1 MSEHWI
7 IKDSVLGKIKDVL
20 ISGEAIKHFVNDVVY
35 KHPNWGILLKNLS
48 DIYVLVAS
56 FGAQSL
62 LKDGEKSWKE
72 IMKKD
77 EYDILEKNGYFVV
90 SYMLVKEKNKN
101 NHYIDL
107 FDTIIRNNN
116 LGRVMINKYEQDK
129 YDNQANLVPQEII
142 ESSAKYWGKV
152 LGFYY
157 FSEDTGKFYMYKE
170 DIEEYIEDNELDSN
184 DLRWKHLYNLCE

>member
-7 IKDSVLGKIKDVL
+7 INDSALGKIKDVP

-35 KHPNWGILLKNLS
+35 KHPNCETLLKNLS

-56 FGAQSL
+56 FGSQRL
-62 LKDGEKSWKE
+62 WKE

-90 SYMLVKEKNKN
+90 SYMLVKEKNQN

-116 LGRVMINKYEQDK
+116 LGRVMIQKYEMIQK
-129 YDNQANLVPQEII
+129 YKSDYNVILVPQYII
-142 ESSAKYWGKV
+142 QSSAKYWGKV

-157 FSEDTGKFYMYKE
+157 FSEDTGKYYMDKE
-170 DIEEYIEDNELDSN
+170 EIEEYIKDNELDSN
-184 DLRWKHLYNLCE
+184 DLHWKHLYDLCE